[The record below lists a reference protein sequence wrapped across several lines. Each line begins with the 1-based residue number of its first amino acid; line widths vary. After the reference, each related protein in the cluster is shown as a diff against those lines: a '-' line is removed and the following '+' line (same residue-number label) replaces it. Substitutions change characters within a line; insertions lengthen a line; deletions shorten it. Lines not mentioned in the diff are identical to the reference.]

1 MNDKI
6 IVIDNLSEGVLCEC
20 ISPSIAQSVSLG
32 FINSSIKILP
42 SSIPWLEKDY
52 YYNFN
57 DSSSYFQ
64 FRTMKILKLSDH
76 LITEEFIAM
85 RFLAQIRNSFHAAWE
100 TKCKQFLYNR
110 NHDYFNLPL
119 MEAYLCNQL
128 DKCDVNNEYYTQAI
142 HEWAAISEVDV
153 KVAYQEL
160 KIKTESLGL
169 QYIRNNAIYHRYV
182 FLLNQCKN
190 KEDLTKTIIDGMDH
204 LIGRSQI

>member
-1 MNDKI
+1 
-6 IVIDNLSEGVLCEC
+6 
-20 ISPSIAQSVSLG
+20 
-32 FINSSIKILP
+32 
-42 SSIPWLEKDY
+42 
-52 YYNFN
+52 
-57 DSSSYFQ
+57 
-64 FRTMKILKLSDH
+64 
-76 LITEEFIAM
+76 
-85 RFLAQIRNSFHAAWE
+85 
-100 TKCKQFLYNR
+100 
-110 NHDYFNLPL
+110 

-128 DKCDVNNEYYTQAI
+128 DKCDVKNEYYTQAI